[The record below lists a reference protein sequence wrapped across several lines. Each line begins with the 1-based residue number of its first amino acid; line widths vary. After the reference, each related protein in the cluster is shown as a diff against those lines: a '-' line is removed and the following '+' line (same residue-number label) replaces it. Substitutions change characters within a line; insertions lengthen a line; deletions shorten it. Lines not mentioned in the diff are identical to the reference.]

1 MKPYSFGIYLLILVA
16 CSEKGLQEA
25 SDQMHLSFTVSDT
38 VLVDPGD
45 DFLYLQENLW
55 GAQWVDDGQY
65 LYNFNRRD
73 NAVEII
79 DLDQLKLQKKVLF
92 EREGPNGTG
101 GYVQSMYYVGDG
113 NIALAEHHQIGIFDL
128 NASKLATHNIQDQEY
143 AGDTLLENESLE
155 ISGILDEGIQHF
167 ITVYRK
173 GFGQPLGIAKLRLN
187 DYTLTKIPVPEL
199 VELENFRLEL
209 SGGPGISVAHPATHI
224 SYRSGKLLLSS
235 NAVNELFVYDPKKD
249 NVQHFTFHSYITP
262 NSQKHLFKNQVHSNE
277 EFNEAL
283 KERGK
288 EVSYMHFTY
297 DTTNSRYYRLS
308 QFFVREG
315 ADGPIFKPV
324 LTIFDQDFN
333 QLFETDELPINKV
346 YRRYFAKDGKL
357 YLYENI
363 MDEMAFIVLE
373 IEEEHP

>member
-1 MKPYSFGIYLLILVA
+1 MKPYTFGIYLLILVA
-16 CSEKGLQEA
+16 CSEKGVQEA
-25 SDQMHLSFTVSDT
+25 GDQIHLSFTVLDT
-38 VLVDPGD
+38 VFVDPGD
-45 DFLYLQENLW
+45 DFLYLQESLW
-55 GAQWVDDGQY
+55 GAQWVDDGRY

-79 DLDQLKLQKKVLF
+79 DLDELKLQKKVLF

-101 GYVQSMYYVGDG
+101 GYVQSMYYAGDG

-128 NASKLATHNIQDQEY
+128 NATKLETHNIQDQEY
-143 AGDTLLENESLE
+143 AGDRLLENESLE

-167 ITVYRK
+167 ITVYRQ
-173 GFGQPLGIAKLRLN
+173 GFGQPLGIAKLRLS

-199 VELENFRLEL
+199 VELEKFRVEL
-209 SGGPGISVAHPATHI
+209 SGGSGISVAHPTVHI

-235 NAVNELFVYDPKKD
+235 NAVNELFVYDPKED
-249 NVQHFTFHSYITP
+249 SVQHFSFHSHLTP
-262 NSQKHLFKNQVHSNE
+262 NSQKHPIKNQVHSNE

-283 KERGK
+283 QERGE

-297 DTTNSRYYRLS
+297 DTTNKRYYRLS

-315 ADGPIFKPV
+315 ADGPLFKPV
-324 LTIFDQDFN
+324 LSVFDEDFN
-333 QLFETDELPINKV
+333 QLFETDELPIKKA
-346 YRRYFAKDGKL
+346 YWRYFAKDCKL

-363 MDEMAFIVLE
+363 MDEMAFIVME
-373 IEEEHP
+373 IEEK

>member
-1 MKPYSFGIYLLILVA
+1 MKPYTFGIYLLTLVA

-25 SDQMHLSFTVSDT
+25 SDQKHLSFTVSDT
-38 VLVDPGD
+38 VFVDPGD

-101 GYVQSMYYVGDG
+101 GYVQSMYYAGDG

-128 NASKLATHNIQDQEY
+128 NATKLATHNIQDQEY

-173 GFGQPLGIAKLRLN
+173 GFGQPLGIAKLRIN

-209 SGGPGISVAHPATHI
+209 SGGPGISVAHPTTHI

-235 NAVNELFVYDPKKD
+235 DAVNELFVYDPKKD
-249 NVQHFTFHSYITP
+249 SVQHFTFHSYITP

-324 LTIFDQDFN
+324 LTVFDQDFN

-373 IEEEHP
+373 IEEKHP

>member
-209 SGGPGISVAHPATHI
+209 SGGPGISVAHPTTHI

-235 NAVNELFVYDPKKD
+235 DAVNELFVYDPKKD
-249 NVQHFTFHSYITP
+249 SVQHFTFHSYITP

-288 EVSYMHFTY
+288 EVFYMHFTY

-308 QFFVREG
+308 QFFVRDG

-324 LTIFDQDFN
+324 LAVFDQDFN
-333 QLFETDELPINKV
+333 KLFETDELPINKV

-363 MDEMAFIVLE
+363 MDEMAFIVLD
-373 IEEEHP
+373 IEEKNQ